1 MFTLITR
8 IVGYRKEEKQM
19 NTKVSRNEPCPC
31 GSGKKYKKC
40 CGLQKIVSI
49 TSIIE
54 KEVMDLQ
61 VQLIQ
66 YATREYELEID
77 QDFDSVSDE
86 LMIED
91 EEEMEHYLFVHLVWF
106 ALFEHVDNGATILQR
121 FINEKSIMIQRSKVK
136 EILQSWTEPRPIAG
150 KLLSIDE
157 NYMTVQDTLTKESF
171 SIKLLEPAESE
182 QGSFVFGFLVPFA
195 NEWIL
200 FPTIFDL
207 EGEEDGKDEQ
217 YLIERFE
224 ASEYENAIEFLSDEF
239 LFIMNEMP
247 FAAIE
252 YGSKDFKWRT
262 AFHKEVAEL
271 YERGMEKLEA
281 PMIVV
286 ASGVI
291 LWYKYCEQGLR
302 LTKRAETYAAAIHYL
317 NMTANPLNK
326 LTKKEVALQY
336 GISPSTLSAAI
347 KELEEDLQEEINKL
361 RSMYF
366 EDIVEVLEK
375 NQVSDD
381 KDIPF

>member
-1 MFTLITR
+1 
-8 IVGYRKEEKQM
+8 M

-40 CGLQKIVSI
+40 CGLQKTVSI

-54 KEVMDLQ
+54 KEVMELQ

-77 QDFDSVSDE
+77 QDFESVAEE

-91 EEEMEHYLFVHLVWF
+91 EEEMEYFLFVHLVWF
-106 ALFEHVDNGATILQR
+106 TLFEHVDNGGTILQR
-121 FINEKSIMIQRSKVK
+121 FIKEKSKMIQRSKVK
-136 EILQSWTEPRPIAG
+136 EILQSWTKPRPIAG
-150 KLLSIDE
+150 KLLSVEE

-182 QGSFVFGFLVPFA
+182 AGSFVFGFLVPFA

-207 EGEEDGKDEQ
+207 EGEEEGKDEQ

-224 ASEYENAIEFLSDEF
+224 ASEYEDAIEFLADEF
-239 LFIMNEMP
+239 LFIMNELP
-247 FAAIE
+247 FATIE
-252 YGSKDFKWRT
+252 YGSKDFKWST
-262 AFHKEVAEL
+262 PFHKEVAEL
-271 YERGMEKLEA
+271 YEREMEKLEA
-281 PMIVV
+281 PVMVM

-317 NMTANPLNK
+317 NMNANPLNK
-326 LTKKEVALQY
+326 ITKKEVALQY
-336 GISPSTLSAAI
+336 GISPSTLSTAI
-347 KELEEDLQEEINKL
+347 KELEEDLQEELNKL

-366 EDIVEVLEK
+366 EEIIEVLEK